1 MKLTDEE
8 ILALYYERSE
18 NAICE
23 TDRKYGKLCRKI
35 SNGIILDKRDREEII
50 NDTWLAL
57 WDAIPPGKPDSFK
70 AYVCRVVKN
79 LALKKYEYNHAMKR
93 RSEYEISLEELA
105 DCVSGGGNVEES
117 MLQKELVDV
126 INQFLKSISRENRM
140 IFLRRYW
147 FMHSVK
153 DIARDNHISEK
164 SASMR
169 LTRIRQ
175 QLKMYLH
182 KEGYGL

>member
-1 MKLTDEE
+1 MTDEE

-35 SNGIILDKRDREEII
+35 SIGIIQDKRDSEEII

-57 WDAIPPGKPDSFK
+57 WGSIPPGKPDSFK

-79 LALKKYEYNHAMKR
+79 LSLKKYEYNHARKR
-93 RSEYEISLEELA
+93 RSEYETSLEELA
-105 DCVSGGGNVEES
+105 DCVSGGENVEES

-126 INQFLKSISRENRM
+126 INRFLGSISKENRI

-147 FMHSVK
+147 FMHSVRE
-153 DIARDNHISEK
+153 IARDNHISEK
-164 SASMR
+164 CASMR

-175 QLKMYLH
+175 QLKTYLH
-182 KEGYGL
+182 KEGYGV